1 MRYLPCSGWM
11 NSLLAESCR
20 QLPAFGAQELSN
32 LLWAVAVLRVRPG
45 NEWLQEVVHQVAS
58 QFGSFNAQEVST
70 IAWSLAKLRYQPS
83 QEWISALLLHGL
95 DELAGLKP
103 SYVIMLMWAL
113 SHWKRNRRWGGG
125 VQPYLAAAGQMLHS
139 FSPSEAS
146 MLLWCLAKLAHPPPA
161 WWLTKYATAITAQLH
176 AYTPSNSAVTL
187 SSMGNLPWVPGA
199 ELMEQLLQHMKAQL
213 PLFSVKELAAVS
225 QGLSNVYAAA
235 VRLDAVQGV
244 AAAKQKRLT
253 AVQLSQSAAW
263 QVIWADWMVV
273 SQDRLHDAGPQ
284 ELMIMAVSVAKARG
298 PGVSDAWMGSLYAAV
313 ARCWAVADGRLC
325 SGVLWAVVKLKQV
338 PPHNW
343 LLQLLTAA
351 HANMS
356 SLRPQQLSSMAQSMH
371 VLGQRGAMQLDAQAA
386 FSALQT
392 AWGQQQAA
400 RDSRG
405 TSPQLLSMS
414 GGQLLKP

>member
-1 MRYLPCSGWM
+1 
-11 NSLLAESCR
+11 
-20 QLPAFGAQELSN
+20 
-32 LLWAVAVLRVRPG
+32 
-45 NEWLQEVVHQVAS
+45 
-58 QFGSFNAQEVST
+58 
-70 IAWSLAKLRYQPS
+70 
-83 QEWISALLLHGL
+83 
-95 DELAGLKP
+95 
-103 SYVIMLMWAL
+103 
-113 SHWKRNRRWGGG
+113 
-125 VQPYLAAAGQMLHS
+125 
-139 FSPSEAS
+139 

-338 PPHNW
+338 SGCSLLMLGATLSAATQAPV
-343 LLQLLTAA
+343 LDCVQLQLFIAA
-351 HANMS
+351 INCKICH
-356 SLRPQQLSSMAQSMH
+356 LKPYKGDQLSVCGCDPVYGVIIPS
-371 VLGQRGAMQLDAQAA
+371 
-386 FSALQT
+386 
-392 AWGQQQAA
+392 
-400 RDSRG
+400 
-405 TSPQLLSMS
+405 QLLCSFMC
-414 GGQLLKP
+414 LVFLVL